1 MPTQVRLPKH
11 TVAEKKRVLDAHR
24 AGRADWLM
32 VAASNGFSRSIA
44 YALVNRGRAD
54 NKRRGG
60 ARRSVTKVTP
70 AIKHALETYL
80 DDNCTYTLE
89 SMKKMLIAD
98 GHVGLSISTISRQPL
113 GMLYT
118 VKLPRVVSMTCNNM
132 TNKMKRQVFASRLK
146 EHQCKGDCI
155 VYFDE
160 TKFNVYC
167 KRGRGRAKRG
177 ELATVAMVPSKGPNL
192 QIQCAV
198 NSTIGVVLYRLQRGS
213 IKMEEIAEFV
223 EEIYKAVKASPAFA
237 DNYKGKNVV
246 IVFDNAPAHRQT
258 EDRITE
264 HDDMVLM
271 RLAPYSPMCN
281 PIENCFSVLKSHI
294 KEHLARDREAICD
307 RSNMVDEDGAPLTI
321 SVRQM
326 RFLERAAKASM
337 KHVTPTL
344 VAQMELHARD
354 AVTAAETMDDMCYG
368 E

>member
-1 MPTQVRLPKH
+1 
-11 TVAEKKRVLDAHR
+11 
-24 AGRADWLM
+24 M
-32 VAASNGFSRSIA
+32 VAASNGFPRSTA

-70 AIKHALETYL
+70 AIKHALETCL

-89 SMKKMLIAD
+89 AMKKMLIAD
-98 GHVGLSISTISRQPL
+98 GH
-113 GMLYT
+113 
-118 VKLPRVVSMTCNNM
+118 
-132 TNKMKRQVFASRLK
+132 
-146 EHQCKGDCI
+146 
-155 VYFDE
+155 
-160 TKFNVYC
+160 
-167 KRGRGRAKRG
+167 RGRGRAKRG
-177 ELATVAMVPSKGPNL
+177 ELATVVIVPSKGPNL

-198 NSTIGVVLYRLQRGS
+198 NSTIGVILYRLQQGS
-213 IKMEEIAEFV
+213 IKMEENAEFV
-223 EEIYKAVKASPAFA
+223 EEIYKAVKASPEFA

-264 HDDMVLM
+264 HDDMVLL
-271 RLAPYSPMCN
+271 RLTPYSPMCN
-281 PIENCFSVLKSHI
+281 PIDNCISVLKSHI
-294 KEHLARDREAICD
+294 KEHLARDREAISD

-326 RFLERAAKASM
+326 RFLERAAKASI

-344 VAQMELHARD
+344 VAHMELHARD
-354 AVTAAETMDDMCYG
+354 AVTATETMDDMCYG